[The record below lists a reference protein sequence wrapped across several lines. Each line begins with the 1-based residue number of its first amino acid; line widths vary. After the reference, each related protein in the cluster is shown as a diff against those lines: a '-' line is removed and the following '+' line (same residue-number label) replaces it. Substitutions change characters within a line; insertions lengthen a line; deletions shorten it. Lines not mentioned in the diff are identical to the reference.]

1 MYGAVASTTVA
12 IMLISMLKSTYILV
26 AILRYDCVDRDVAF
40 HEFWRLRCAKDF
52 SMALSLFSYGVPLFM
67 LMLGF
72 LGWVVFWEHEE
83 ARVYSAS
90 IVSLISFITMVF
102 FFVRIQSKWW
112 FGWLLLQNIRM
123 WQAKILI
130 EKSIRRITS
139 LILDWKMRI
148 TVSDRGLLLSEGVSS
163 SGRYWKVDKFGSI
176 IHFF

>member
-102 FFVRIQSKWW
+102 FFIRIQSKWW
-112 FGWLLLQNIRM
+112 FG
-123 WQAKILI
+123 
-130 EKSIRRITS
+130 
-139 LILDWKMRI
+139 
-148 TVSDRGLLLSEGVSS
+148 
-163 SGRYWKVDKFGSI
+163 
-176 IHFF
+176 